1 MEDVRQ
7 AIEQAVQKFIE
18 AFKRGDAAAVA
29 SLYAEDAKL
38 LPPNQRT
45 ARGRE
50 AIRQFWQGVM
60 DMGVKEA
67 DIEIQEVEAQGD
79 TAYEVG
85 RYTLTIQQGNGE
97 RASDAG
103 KYVVIWKR
111 QGDGWKLAVDIFNSD
126 TPTAGR

>member
-67 DIEIQEVEAQGD
+67 DIEIQEVEAQDD